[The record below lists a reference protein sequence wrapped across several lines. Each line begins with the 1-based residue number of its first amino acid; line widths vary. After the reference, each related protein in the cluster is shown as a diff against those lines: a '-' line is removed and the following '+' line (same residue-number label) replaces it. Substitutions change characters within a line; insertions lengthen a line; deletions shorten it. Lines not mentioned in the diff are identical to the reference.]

1 MAFLCCVLENEYKKF
16 KASTVGPISEFSS
29 SEKFR
34 FGPSWI
40 YGFTKRIELP
50 LKIED
55 FEIDANIFI
64 VDGDVHILIGNDI
77 LEPLGCV
84 IDRDEGVF
92 DFKR

>member
-1 MAFLCCVLENEYKKF
+1 MVALFQQTYEYKKF
-16 KASTVGPISEFSS
+16 KASTIGPISKFSN

-34 FGPSWI
+34 FGPSRI
-40 YGFTKRIELP
+40 YGSTKRIELP

-55 FEIDANIFI
+55 FEIDAKIFI
-64 VDGDVHILIGNDI
+64 VDGDVQILIGNNI

-84 IDRDEGVF
+84 IDMDERVP